1 MKQQTYRE
9 LGEIFYQTRLES
21 DYNKLYNRVKPGLKN
36 YINKMV
42 KDGDVAED
50 LLSNVLLK
58 LWTKIDQYDPKW
70 NITTWLY
77 KIAFNESL
85 AYIKDRNKKSSLDN
99 LREFGVQISDQG
111 VIGTS
116 ITGLLEDFEQ
126 KTEEDFIDEDEELMA
141 QYHGALKAINGLKP
155 MYKGIMED
163 RLIKNMKYEDIAEKH
178 KTSLQTIK
186 NRIRRGKMLIAQKIS

>member
-1 MKQQTYRE
+1 MKQETYRE
-9 LGEIFYQTRLES
+9 LGEAFYQTRLES
-21 DYNKLYNRVKPGLKN
+21 DYNKLYSRVRPGLKN

-42 KDGDVAED
+42 KDKDVAED

-99 LREFGVQISDQG
+99 LREFGLQVSDCG

-126 KTEEDFIDEDEELMA
+126 KTEEDFIDEDEELMS
-141 QYHGALKAINGLKP
+141 QYYGALKAIDGLKP

-178 KTSLQTIK
+178 KASLQTIK